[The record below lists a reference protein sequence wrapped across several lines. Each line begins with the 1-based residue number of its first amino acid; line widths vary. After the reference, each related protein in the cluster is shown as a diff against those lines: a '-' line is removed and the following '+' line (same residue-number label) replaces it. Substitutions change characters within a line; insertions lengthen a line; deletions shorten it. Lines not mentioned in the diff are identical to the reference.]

1 MIHMIIF
8 NPAIRPVLAVA
19 VTMTASALIFIT
31 GDHIHR
37 NAREAITFIAAFL
50 NCALIMSLVPAVLLG
65 EEMRFSILEI
75 VKGVELAFNPD
86 PAGMVFACV
95 SSSLWI
101 LTSLYSTGYMRGHHE
116 KNQTGYFAAFAMCI
130 SAATGICFAANLITF
145 FIFFE
150 ILTVATYPLVVHYR
164 DETGRR
170 SGRKYLAYTLISGQL
185 FFAGIVIVYWLTGTM
200 EFRAGGFIKTDLL
213 PLPLMAVLFFLMAGA
228 GMVKAGVMPFHSWLP
243 AAMVAP
249 TPVSALLHAV
259 AVVKAGAFAVIRV
272 SFFVFGPDTLKA
284 CGAARILSWFAVAT
298 ILISSFIAMKQDN
311 LKARLA
317 FSTIGQLSYIIL
329 GVAMMYPFGAVGGLF
344 HIVAHA
350 FMKITLF
357 MCAGAVYVTTGKK
370 NISEMVGIGRQMP
383 VTMACFAIV
392 SVALAGFPP
401 FVGFVSKANL
411 VMGAV
416 AVQSPLYAFTYVASG
431 LLALAY
437 LMPVVFIAFKRD
449 IINSE
454 FAVKKEACWPML
466 VPILVTTSA
475 VILLGLAPDAG
486 PHLYDLAVSAG
497 QQIFGTLGVG
507 I

>member
-19 VTMTASALIFIT
+19 VTMAASALIFIT

-50 NCALIMSLVPAVLLG
+50 NCALIMSLVPAVLAG
-65 EEMRFSILEI
+65 EEMRFSLLEI

-130 SAATGICFAANLITF
+130 SAATGICFAANLIAF

-370 NISEMVGIGRQMP
+370 NISEMVGIGRQQR
-383 VTMACFAIV
+383 
-392 SVALAGFPP
+392 AG
-401 FVGFVSKANL
+401 
-411 VMGAV
+411 
-416 AVQSPLYAFTYVASG
+416 
-431 LLALAY
+431 
-437 LMPVVFIAFKRD
+437 
-449 IINSE
+449 
-454 FAVKKEACWPML
+454 
-466 VPILVTTSA
+466 
-475 VILLGLAPDAG
+475 
-486 PHLYDLAVSAG
+486 
-497 QQIFGTLGVG
+497 G
-507 I
+507 IYHRT